1 MMNSSTSQEFVNFM
15 ELGGIVATT
24 QIGTN
29 NFSFKL
35 CCGDYFLDCS
45 DVTMYDVIVI
55 DGPDTGVII
64 YDILSTVT
72 IANSQFIVT

>member
-15 ELGGIVATT
+15 ELGGIVAT
-24 QIGTN
+24 GTN
-29 NFSFKL
+29 TFSFKL

-45 DVTMYDVIVI
+45 DVTMYDVIVT

-64 YDILSTVT
+64 YDTLGTVT
-72 IANSQFIVT
+72 IANSQLIVT